1 MPELIH
7 GIPNLHLFLF
17 AGGLI
22 AAVALLVVLK
32 FHDRRKKKTRDK
44 FSDYDE

>member
-17 AGGLI
+17 VGGLI
-22 AAVALLVVLK
+22 AAVTLLIVLK
-32 FHDRRKKKTRDK
+32 IRDRRKKKNRDK
-44 FSDYDE
+44 FSDFDE